1 MTFLGPATTIS
12 MPQPNALASI
22 LIFLHPFLHETLSVA
37 EDHDER
43 QELTMLGK
51 EGLGEQ
57 TRTETDVS

>member
-1 MTFLGPATTIS
+1 

-43 QELTMLGK
+43 QELTTLGM

-57 TRTETDVS
+57 RHTETDVS